1 MHPYSMEL
9 CVRPTLRS
17 PHGTRIEISH
27 LTSTWSKKKVDEV
40 YRDLLHLQSIFSLGE
55 DDAESEDSFEVLI
68 YRNGDYEPF
77 ADARQQDLSDLLQ
90 NRAVFHIEGRFD
102 ASAESFEFT
111 IDGQSQAI
119 ERSEEQTSELQSL
132 MRSSYAVFC
141 LKTKNNNIENNK

>member
-1 MHPYSMEL
+1 M
-9 CVRPTLRS
+9 R
-17 PHGTRIEISH
+17 
-27 LTSTWSKKKVDEV
+27 
-40 YRDLLHLQSIFSLGE
+40 LQSIFSLGE

-111 IDGQSQAI
+111 IAGQSQAI
-119 ERSEEQTSELQSL
+119 ELTDPTLTGMRIFRDTFGKSL
-132 MRSSYAVFC
+132 ARRVHQGPFRCTLYLFDFVPTAEAKYQ
-141 LKTKNNNIENNK
+141 LNHR